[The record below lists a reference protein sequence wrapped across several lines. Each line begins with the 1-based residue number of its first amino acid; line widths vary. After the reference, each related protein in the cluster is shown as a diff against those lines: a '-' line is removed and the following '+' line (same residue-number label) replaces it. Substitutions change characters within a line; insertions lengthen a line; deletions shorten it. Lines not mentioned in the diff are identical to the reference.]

1 MIHILISLEIIM
13 QVKCQNK
20 ILLIINVLIKNN
32 QLFKES
38 YNKVDSSNK

>member
-1 MIHILISLEIIM
+1 MIHILITLAIII

-20 ILLIINVLIKNN
+20 ILLIINVLFKNN